1 MLINS
6 FKERQVRADHKRRTL
21 LHFLRDESWSSL
33 TNLAGVAGLSE
44 PAIFKTVCQMERDG
58 FLLRHKVAQLRLSLW
73 GITPK
78 GLMFAWDEDEP
89 MEPRPHFEPSKLS
102 IVTIHHYLDIQRAR
116 LAAERAGWSGWVPG
130 NRLPKDIKKRP
141 DAVATI
147 PSGHRVAIEIERSI
161 KTIKRYEAIFA
172 AYLQMIKQGDYAMVH
187 YVCPDAAFAP
197 RLSRLFQLIQAVPV
211 VGERVPITEKHRA
224 RFPVFALENWPP
236 VAGGMDISIG

>member
-6 FKERQVRADHKRRTL
+6 FNERQVRIDHKRRVL
-21 LHFLRDESWSSL
+21 LQFLRDESWSNLS
-33 TNLAGVAGLSE
+33 NLAGVMNLSE
-44 PAIFKTVCQMERDG
+44 PAMFKTLCQLERDG

-73 GITPK
+73 GITSK
-78 GLMFAWDEDEP
+78 GLMFAWDEYEP
-89 MEPRPHFEPSKLS
+89 MENRPHFEPSKLS
-102 IVTIHHYLDIQRAR
+102 IVNIHHYLDIQRAR

-141 DAVATI
+141 DAVATT

-172 AYLQMIKQGDYAMVH
+172 IYLQMIKHGDYMMVH
-187 YVCPDAAFAP
+187 YVCPDIAFAP

-211 VGERVPITEKHRA
+211 VGERVSITEKHRA
-224 RFPVFALENWPP
+224 RFPVYALENWPP
-236 VAGGMDISIG
+236 VVGGMDISVG

>member
-6 FKERQVRADHKRRTL
+6 FKERQERADHKRHTL

-33 TNLAGVAGLSE
+33 ANLAGVAGLSE
-44 PAIFKTVCQMERDG
+44 PAMFKTLCRMERDG
-58 FLLRHKVAQLRLSLW
+58 FLLRHKVSPLRLSLW

-89 MEPRPHFEPSKLS
+89 MEARPHFEPGKLS

-116 LAAERAGWSGWVPG
+116 LAAERAGWSGWLPG
-130 NRLPKDIKKRP
+130 NRLPKDIRKRP
-141 DAVATI
+141 DAVATF
-147 PSGHRVAIEIERSI
+147 PSGPRVAIEIERSI

-211 VGERVPITEKHRA
+211 VGERVPITDKHRA
-224 RFPVFALENWPP
+224 RFPVYALENWPP
-236 VAGGMDISIG
+236 VAGGMDISVG